1 MASAYGTNPHPSLN
15 RLFQAQECQNHLE
28 NALLSKLPVEVMV
41 GKKNL
46 EVRPLA
52 INKGEIVKR
61 LLALNP
67 EVDFIACA
75 GDDKTDEDMFRAL
88 CASPVGDSCYA
99 VTVGPSD
106 KKTLANWHVENS
118 EDIVQALG
126 LMAGAVSDH

>member
-1 MASAYGTNPHPSLN
+1 
-15 RLFQAQECQNHLE
+15 
-28 NALLSKLPVEVMV
+28 LSKLPVEVMV

-61 LLALNP
+61 LLAQHP
-67 EVDFIACA
+67 DVDFIACA

-88 CASPVGDSCYA
+88 CASSVGNSCYA
-99 VTVGPSD
+99 ITVGPSD

-126 LMAGAVSDH
+126 LMAGTLNEE

>member
-1 MASAYGTNPHPSLN
+1 
-15 RLFQAQECQNHLE
+15 LE

-61 LLALNP
+61 LLALSP
-67 EVDFIACA
+67 DVDFIACA

-88 CASPVGDSCYA
+88 CSSSLGEACYA
-99 VTVGPSD
+99 ITVGPPD
-106 KKTLANWHVENS
+106 KKTLANWHVEKS
-118 EDIVQALG
+118 EDVVQALE
-126 LMAGAVSDH
+126 LMAGAVKEQ